1 MVNPQLAEYIKQQ
14 IQLGVP
20 KEAIKSTLVTS
31 GWPEADVNEALGPSS
46 AQPAVSQPAAAPMAA
61 ASVSSPAISSAAKPA
76 ISAPTAVTGGSS
88 PVTRDIFK
96 PKNEPVFGV
105 KPMANAK
112 PETKTDVKPFES
124 KIQPMT
130 SSDPNVFIAPDAASY
145 SSRSSRSWIL
155 PGVLG
160 VLFVVS
166 AGAAAYFFLQT
177 QGLKGEGGIL
187 PSPDGGS
194 DQQVSALTS
203 ERDQL
208 QGQIAALTDENK
220 DLAAQLAIFAT
231 PAGATT
237 TAFTLSGTLSG
248 GDKVSYVLT
257 TARSVAFSVKNSK
270 DAKVIAALKP
280 VVGRTVELSGTYT
293 PGSKD
298 LTVTA
303 VNGTP
308 VNPPAP
314 PAGTSTTTT
323 PAAPT
328 STPPA
333 ATTTTP

>member
-1 MVNPQLAEYIKQQ
+1 MVNPQLAEYVKQQ

-46 AQPAVSQPAAAPMAA
+46 AQPVVSQPVAA
-61 ASVSSPAISSAAKPA
+61 ASISSPAISSIAKPA
-76 ISAPTAVTGGSS
+76 IGAPAAVASGPS

-96 PKNEPVFGV
+96 PKNEPVFGI
-105 KPMANAK
+105 KPVANAK
-112 PETKTDVKPFES
+112 PEAKTDAKPFES

-145 SSRSSRSWIL
+145 SSRSSRSWVL
-155 PGVLG
+155 PGILG

-177 QGLKGEGGIL
+177 QGLEVEGGIL

-208 QGQIAALTDENK
+208 RGQITALTDENN

-237 TAFTLSGTLSG
+237 TVFTLSGTLSG
-248 GDKVSYVLT
+248 GDKVPYVLT

-303 VNGTP
+303 VDGTP

-314 PAGTSTTTT
+314 PAGTSTTT
-323 PAAPT
+323 PAGAT

-333 ATTTTP
+333 TTTTP

>member
-124 KIQPMT
+124 KIQSMT

-314 PAGTSTTTT
+314 PAGTSTTT
-323 PAAPT
+323 PAGAT

-333 ATTTTP
+333 TTTAP